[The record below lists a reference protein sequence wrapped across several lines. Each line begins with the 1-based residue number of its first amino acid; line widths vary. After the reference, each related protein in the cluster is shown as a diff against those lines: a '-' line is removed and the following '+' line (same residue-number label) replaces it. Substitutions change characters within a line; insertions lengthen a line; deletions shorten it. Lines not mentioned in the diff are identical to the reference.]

1 VVAGQQNL
9 ALVRASTEQR
19 DQIGLYNIE
28 SKQLAFVTSDRYTSR
43 SPVFSP
49 DGKWL
54 YFLSARNFQL
64 ANGSPWGD
72 RNMGPVFDKRTGI
85 YALALQPDNR
95 FPFKPDDELSNRATS
110 RPKATEQA
118 AESRGKSRRQGRTEG
133 RAKGLPAI
141 VYAGLAERLYEVP
154 VPRVTT
160 APADGRQAPV
170 LPRRRR
176 QRGKANLKTLAIAN
190 NGPSRKCLWPACA
203 SSTCRDRQARLL
215 PHGGAGRATCWCGG
229 GRQSA
234 DRHQQGQGQGG

>member
-1 VVAGQQNL
+1 MVAGQQNL

-95 FPFKPDDELSNRATS
+95 FPFKPDDELSNRATKPAEGDRAGGR
-110 RPKATEQA
+110 RPRKKPSPRPHRRPRQRPAGHRL
-118 AESRGKSRRQGRTEG
+118 RGPGG
-133 RAKGLPAI
+133 
-141 VYAGLAERLYEVP
+141 
-154 VPRVTT
+154 
-160 APADGRQAPV
+160 APV
-170 LPRRRR
+170 
-176 QRGKANLKTLAIAN
+176 
-190 NGPSRKCLWPACA
+190 
-203 SSTCRDRQARLL
+203 
-215 PHGGAGRATCWCGG
+215 
-229 GRQSA
+229 
-234 DRHQQGQGQGG
+234 